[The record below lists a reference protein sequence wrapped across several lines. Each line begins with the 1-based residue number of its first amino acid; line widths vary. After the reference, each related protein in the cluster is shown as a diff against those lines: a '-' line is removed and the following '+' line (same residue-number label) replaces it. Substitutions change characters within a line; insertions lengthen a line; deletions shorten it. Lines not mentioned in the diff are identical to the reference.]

1 MVSIHD
7 SLCIDTCI
15 PSSYVYI
22 SLQLILCLSSSTHAD
37 RQFNIQC
44 TLKFLHLSLFE
55 WLLYVLRFARFM
67 DWTVQSMKYLHK
79 EQIHACFEQHNPL
92 NPLFAYNITI
102 YTSSTMHAQ
111 INIHIPNKQ
120 LLSSVVSLWV
130 SKWLAL
136 LWPTGYHSGLQHNL
150 VVQ

>member
-1 MVSIHD
+1 MTSICTSFCAIHG
-7 SLCIDTCI
+7 
-15 PSSYVYI
+15 
-22 SLQLILCLSSSTHAD
+22 LSSAIHGLSSTIH
-37 RQFNIQC
+37 
-44 TLKFLHLSLFE
+44 E
-55 WLLYVLRFARFM
+55 V
-67 DWTVQSMKYLHK
+67 LHK

-92 NPLFAYNITI
+92 NPLFAYNKTI

-120 LLSSVVSLWV
+120 LLSSVVSLCV

-136 LWPTGYHSGLQHNL
+136 LSPTGYLLGLHNL